1 MNHLDESSQSRQQ
14 QIFTVT
20 RLNSAVR
27 MILEQDLG
35 LVWLTGELSNL
46 AMPSSGHWYFS
57 LKDISAQVRC
67 AMFKGN
73 NRRVPFRPQDGMQ
86 VLVQARV
93 SLYEPRGDYQL
104 IIESMQPAG
113 DGMLALRFEELK
125 RRLGAEGL
133 FDEGR
138 KRLLPR
144 EPRAVGLVTSATGAA
159 LHDMLTVLGRRAP
172 DLPVFIYPTQVQGS
186 AAISQIVAAITLA
199 NRRAEVD
206 VLIVGRGGGSLEDL
220 WCFNEEAVA
229 RAIHGS
235 AIPVVS
241 AVGHEVDVT
250 ISDFAADLRAP
261 TPSAAA
267 ELVTPDQG
275 ELRQRLQTLWGRLQ
289 RANQRQLTA
298 LAHRFALLQ
307 RSLHH
312 QHPERRLQ
320 QQQQRLDECQER
332 LRLGMQRRLTQT
344 RHHQERLRDRL
355 QQSSPRLH
363 VREAKQRL
371 QQLQQALMLNWQQLW
386 EQRQHRQLLLATRLN
401 AISPLSTL
409 ARGYSITQDEQGKL
423 IRSVEDVVPGQRVKT
438 RLLDGDISLEVQKI
452 NHQETTRSR

>member
-1 MNHLDESSQSRQQ
+1 MNHSNESSQTRQQ
-14 QIFTVT
+14 QVFTVT

-57 LKDISAQVRC
+57 LKDLGAQVRC

-73 NRRVPFRPQDGMQ
+73 NRRVAFRPQDGMQ

-113 DGMLALRFEELK
+113 DGVLALRFEELK

-138 KRLLPR
+138 KRPLPR

-159 LHDMLTVLGRRAP
+159 LHDMLTVLKRRAP

-186 AAISQIVAAITLA
+186 AAISQIVAAIALA

-220 WCFNEEAVA
+220 WCFNEEVVA
-229 RAIHGS
+229 RAIANS
-235 AIPVVS
+235 AIPVIS

-267 ELVTPDQG
+267 ELVAPDQSA
-275 ELRQRLQTLWGRLQ
+275 RAQRLAHLWQRLVQAMNRHQTAARHG
-289 RANQRQLTA
+289 
-298 LAHRFALLQ
+298 FVLLQ
-307 RSLHH
+307 KRLDH
-312 QHPERRLQ
+312 QDPKRRLEQ
-320 QQQQRLDECQER
+320 QSQRLDE
-332 LRLGMQRRLTQT
+332 L
-344 RHHQERLRDRL
+344 
-355 QQSSPRLH
+355 S
-363 VREAKQRL
+363 ARL
-371 QQLQQALMLNWQQLW
+371 QQLLNQRLHQGERRLANLELRLQAKSP
-386 EQRQHRQLLLATRLN
+386 ERLLAIGRRRHQLAQERLH
-401 AISPLSTL
+401 ALIAKRQEQASHRLAMLTARLDGVSPLATL
-409 ARGYSITQDEQGKL
+409 GRGYSITRTLSGDVINRAAQVNAGQTLVTTLAEGHLQV
-423 IRSVEDVVPGQRVKT
+423 RVE
-438 RLLDGDISLEVQKI
+438 EVH
-452 NHQETTRSR
+452 NL

>member
-1 MNHLDESSQSRQQ
+1 MNRFTPSSAASGREQQ
-14 QIFTVT
+14 VFTVT

-57 LKDISAQVRC
+57 LKDLGAQVRC

-73 NRRVPFRPQDGMQ
+73 NRRVAFRPQDGMQ

-113 DGMLALRFEELK
+113 DGVLALRFEELK

-133 FDEGR
+133 FDESR
-138 KRLLPR
+138 KLPLPR
-144 EPRAVGLVTSATGAA
+144 EPRAVGLITSATGAA
-159 LHDMLTVLGRRAP
+159 LHDMLTVLKRRAP

-186 AAISQIVAAITLA
+186 AAIGQIVAAIAKA
-199 NRRAEVD
+199 NQRAEVD

-229 RAIHGS
+229 RAIAHS

-267 ELVTPDQG
+267 ELVAPDNQA
-275 ELRQRLQTLWGRLQ
+275 RIQRLAHLKQ
-289 RANQRQLTA
+289 R
-298 LAHRFALLQ
+298 LLQ
-307 RSLHH
+307 AMNRQQTAARHDFILLQKRLDH
-312 QHPERRLQ
+312 QDPKRRLEQ
-320 QQQQRLDECQER
+320 QSQRLDE
-332 LRLGMQRRLTQT
+332 LST
-344 RHHQERLRDRL
+344 
-355 QQSSPRLH
+355 
-363 VREAKQRL
+363 RL
-371 QQLQQALMLNWQQLW
+371 QQLLH
-386 EQRQHRQLLLATRLN
+386 QRLHQGERRLANLELRLQGKSPERLLAAGKRRHQLAEERLY
-401 AISPLSTL
+401 ALIAKRQDLASHRLAMLTARLDGVSPLATL
-409 ARGYSITQDEQGKL
+409 GRGYSITRTPRGEVISRADQVSSGDQLITTLAQGSL
-423 IRSVEDVVPGQRVKT
+423 QVRVEGIKP
-438 RLLDGDISLEVQKI
+438 
-452 NHQETTRSR
+452 

>member
-67 AMFKGN
+67 AIFKGN

-138 KRLLPR
+138 KRPLPR

-229 RAIHGS
+229 RAIAHS

-267 ELVTPDQG
+267 ELVAPD
-275 ELRQRLQTLWGRLQ
+275 RSARAQRLVHLKQRLVQAISRRQTAARHG
-289 RANQRQLTA
+289 
-298 LAHRFALLQ
+298 FALLQ
-307 RSLHH
+307 KRLDH
-312 QHPERRLQ
+312 QDPKRRLEQ
-320 QQQQRLDECQER
+320 QSQRLDELSGRLQHLLNLRLHQGERRLANLELRLQARSPEKLLAAGKRRHQLAQER
-332 LRLGMQRRLTQT
+332 LHTLMNKRQDLAAHRLAMLSARL
-344 RHHQERLRDRL
+344 DG
-355 QQSSPRLH
+355 
-363 VREAKQRL
+363 
-371 QQLQQALMLNWQQLW
+371 
-386 EQRQHRQLLLATRLN
+386 
-401 AISPLSTL
+401 ISPLATL
-409 ARGYSITQDEQGKL
+409 GRGYSITRTPSGEVISRAAQV
-423 IRSVEDVVPGQRVKT
+423 SPGQQLVTTLAEGSLRV
-438 RLLDGDISLEVQKI
+438 RVEEVNNQ
-452 NHQETTRSR
+452 

>member
-1 MNHLDESSQSRQQ
+1 MNHLDDASQSRQQ

-138 KRLLPR
+138 KRPLPR

-159 LHDMLTVLGRRAP
+159 LHDMLTVLERRAP

-186 AAISQIVAAITLA
+186 AATAQIVAAITLA

-229 RAIHGS
+229 RAIAGS

-267 ELVTPDQG
+267 ELVAPD
-275 ELRQRLQTLWGRLQ
+275 RSARAQRLVHLKQRLVQAISRRQTAARHG
-289 RANQRQLTA
+289 
-298 LAHRFALLQ
+298 FALLQ
-307 RSLHH
+307 KRLDH
-312 QHPERRLQ
+312 QDPKRRLEQ
-320 QQQQRLDECQER
+320 QSQRLDE
-332 LRLGMQRRLTQT
+332 LSG
-344 RHHQERLRDRL
+344 
-355 QQSSPRLH
+355 
-363 VREAKQRL
+363 RL
-371 QQLQQALMLNWQQLW
+371 QQLLNLRLHQGERRLANLELRLQA
-386 EQRQHRQLLLATRLN
+386 RSPSTLLAAGKRRHQLAEERLHTLMN
-401 AISPLSTL
+401 KRQDLAAHRLAMLSARLDGVSPLATL
-409 ARGYSITQDEQGKL
+409 GRGYSITRTPSGEVISRAAQV
-423 IRSVEDVVPGQRVKT
+423 SPGQQLVTMLAEGELRV
-438 RLLDGDISLEVQKI
+438 RVEEVHNQ
-452 NHQETTRSR
+452 

>member
-1 MNHLDESSQSRQQ
+1 MNRYTPSSAANGREQQ
-14 QIFTVT
+14 VFTVT

-57 LKDISAQVRC
+57 LKDLGAQVRC

-73 NRRVPFRPQDGMQ
+73 NRRVAFRPQDGMQ

-113 DGMLALRFEELK
+113 DGVLALRFEELK

-159 LHDMLTVLGRRAP
+159 LHDMLTVLKRRAP
-172 DLPVFIYPTQVQGS
+172 DLPIFIYPTQVQGS
-186 AAISQIVAAITLA
+186 AAIGQIVAAIALA

-220 WCFNEEAVA
+220 WCFNEEVVA
-229 RAIHGS
+229 RAIANS
-235 AIPVVS
+235 AIPVIS

-267 ELVTPDQG
+267 ELVAPDQSA
-275 ELRQRLQTLWGRLQ
+275 RAQRLAHLWQRLVQAMNRHQTAARHG
-289 RANQRQLTA
+289 
-298 LAHRFALLQ
+298 FVLLQ
-307 RSLHH
+307 KRLDH
-312 QHPERRLQ
+312 QDPKRRLEQ
-320 QQQQRLDECQER
+320 QSQRLDE
-332 LRLGMQRRLTQT
+332 L
-344 RHHQERLRDRL
+344 
-355 QQSSPRLH
+355 S
-363 VREAKQRL
+363 ARL
-371 QQLQQALMLNWQQLW
+371 QQLLNQRLHQGERRLANLELRLQAKSP
-386 EQRQHRQLLLATRLN
+386 ERLLAIGRRRHQLAEERLH
-401 AISPLSTL
+401 ALIAKRQDQASHRLAMLTARLDGVSPLATL
-409 ARGYSITQDEQGKL
+409 GRGYSITRTQSGDVINRAAQVNAGQTLVTTLAEGHLQV
-423 IRSVEDVVPGQRVKT
+423 RVE
-438 RLLDGDISLEVQKI
+438 EVH
-452 NHQETTRSR
+452 NR

>member
-1 MNHLDESSQSRQQ
+1 MNRFTPSSAASGREQQ
-14 QIFTVT
+14 VFTVT

-57 LKDISAQVRC
+57 LKDLGAQVRC

-73 NRRVPFRPQDGMQ
+73 NRRVAFRPQDGMQ

-113 DGMLALRFEELK
+113 DGVLALRFEELK

-133 FDEGR
+133 FDESR
-138 KRLLPR
+138 KRPLPR
-144 EPRAVGLVTSATGAA
+144 EPRAVGLITSATGAA
-159 LHDMLTVLGRRAP
+159 LHDMLTVLKRRAP

-186 AAISQIVAAITLA
+186 AAISQIVSAIALA

-229 RAIHGS
+229 RAIAHS

-267 ELVTPDQG
+267 ELVAPDNQA
-275 ELRQRLQTLWGRLQ
+275 RIQRLAHLKQ
-289 RANQRQLTA
+289 R
-298 LAHRFALLQ
+298 LLQ
-307 RSLHH
+307 AMSRQQTTACHDFILLQKRLDH
-312 QHPERRLQ
+312 QDPKRRLEQ
-320 QQQQRLDECQER
+320 QSQRLDE
-332 LRLGMQRRLTQT
+332 LST
-344 RHHQERLRDRL
+344 
-355 QQSSPRLH
+355 
-363 VREAKQRL
+363 RL
-371 QQLQQALMLNWQQLW
+371 QQLLH
-386 EQRQHRQLLLATRLN
+386 QRLHQGERRLANLELRLQGKSPERLLAAGKRRHQLAEERLH
-401 AISPLSTL
+401 ALIAKRQDLASHRLAMLTARLDGVSPLATL
-409 ARGYSITQDEQGKL
+409 GRGYSITRTARGEVISRADQVNRGDQLITTLAQGSL
-423 IRSVEDVVPGQRVKT
+423 QVRVE
-438 RLLDGDISLEVQKI
+438 EVIKDAAQ
-452 NHQETTRSR
+452 

>member
-138 KRLLPR
+138 KRPLPR

-159 LHDMLTVLGRRAP
+159 LHDMLTVLERRAP

-186 AAISQIVAAITLA
+186 AAIAQIVAAITLA

-229 RAIHGS
+229 RAIAGS

-267 ELVTPDQG
+267 ELVAPD
-275 ELRQRLQTLWGRLQ
+275 RSARAQRLVHLKQRLVQAISRRQTAARHG
-289 RANQRQLTA
+289 
-298 LAHRFALLQ
+298 FALLQ
-307 RSLHH
+307 KRLDH
-312 QHPERRLQ
+312 QDPKRRLEQ
-320 QQQQRLDECQER
+320 QSQRLDE
-332 LRLGMQRRLTQT
+332 LSG
-344 RHHQERLRDRL
+344 
-355 QQSSPRLH
+355 
-363 VREAKQRL
+363 RL
-371 QQLQQALMLNWQQLW
+371 QQLLNLRLHQGERRLANLELRLQA
-386 EQRQHRQLLLATRLN
+386 RSPSTLLAAGKRRHQLAEERLHSLMN
-401 AISPLSTL
+401 KRQDLAAHRLAMLSARLDGVSPLATL
-409 ARGYSITQDEQGKL
+409 GRGYSITRTQGGEVISRAAQVSAGQSL
-423 IRSVEDVVPGQRVKT
+423 VTTLAEGDLRVRVE
-438 RLLDGDISLEVQKI
+438 EVHNQ
-452 NHQETTRSR
+452 

>member
-138 KRLLPR
+138 KRPLPR

-159 LHDMLTVLGRRAP
+159 LHDMLTVLERRAP

-229 RAIHGS
+229 RAIAHS
-235 AIPVVS
+235 TIPVVS

-267 ELVTPDQG
+267 ELVAPD
-275 ELRQRLQTLWGRLQ
+275 RSARAQRLVHLKQRLVQAISRRQTAARHG
-289 RANQRQLTA
+289 
-298 LAHRFALLQ
+298 FALLQ
-307 RSLHH
+307 KRLDH
-312 QHPERRLQ
+312 QDPKRRLEQ
-320 QQQQRLDECQER
+320 QSQRLDE
-332 LRLGMQRRLTQT
+332 LSG
-344 RHHQERLRDRL
+344 
-355 QQSSPRLH
+355 
-363 VREAKQRL
+363 RL
-371 QQLQQALMLNWQQLW
+371 QQLLNLRLHQGERRLANLELRLQARSP
-386 EQRQHRQLLLATRLN
+386 EKLLAAGKRRHQLAQERLHTLMN
-401 AISPLSTL
+401 KRQDLAAHRLAMLSARLDGISPLATL
-409 ARGYSITQDEQGKL
+409 GRGYSITRTPSGEVISRAAQV
-423 IRSVEDVVPGQRVKT
+423 SPGQQLVTTLAEGALRV
-438 RLLDGDISLEVQKI
+438 RVEEVH
-452 NHQETTRSR
+452 NP

>member
-57 LKDISAQVRC
+57 LKDMSAQVRC

-138 KRLLPR
+138 KRPLPR

-159 LHDMLTVLGRRAP
+159 LHDMLTVLRRRAP

-186 AAISQIVAAITLA
+186 AAIGQIVSAIALA

-220 WCFNEEAVA
+220 WCFNEEEVA
-229 RAIHGS
+229 RAIAHS

-267 ELVTPDQG
+267 ELVAPDRSARAQRLVH
-275 ELRQRLQTLWGRLQ
+275 LRQRLVQAISR
-289 RANQRQLTA
+289 RQIA
-298 LAHRFALLQ
+298 ARHGFVLLQ
-307 RSLHH
+307 KRLDH
-312 QHPERRLQ
+312 QDPKRRLEQQSQRLDELDRRLQ
-320 QQQQRLDECQER
+320 Q
-332 LRLGMQRRLTQT
+332 
-344 RHHQERLRDRL
+344 HLRDRL
-355 QQSSPRLH
+355 HQGERRLANLELRLQARSPSTLLAAGKRRHQLAQERLH
-363 VREAKQRL
+363 TLMNKRQDLAAHRL
-371 QQLQQALMLNWQQLW
+371 AMLS
-386 EQRQHRQLLLATRLN
+386 ARLDG
-401 AISPLSTL
+401 ISPLATL
-409 ARGYSITQDEQGKL
+409 GRGYSITRTPSGEVISRAAQVSPGQQLVTTLAEGAL
-423 IRSVEDVVPGQRVKT
+423 RVRVEDVNNQ
-438 RLLDGDISLEVQKI
+438 
-452 NHQETTRSR
+452 

>member
-1 MNHLDESSQSRQQ
+1 MNRYTPSSAANGREQQ
-14 QIFTVT
+14 VFTVT

-27 MILEQDLG
+27 MILEQALG

-57 LKDISAQVRC
+57 LKDLGAQVRC

-73 NRRVPFRPQDGMQ
+73 NRRVAFRPQDGMQ

-113 DGMLALRFEELK
+113 DGVLALRFEELK

-138 KRLLPR
+138 KRPLPR

-159 LHDMLTVLGRRAP
+159 LHDMLTVLKRRAP
-172 DLPVFIYPTQVQGS
+172 DLPIFIYPTQVQGS
-186 AAISQIVAAITLA
+186 AAISQIVAAIALA

-220 WCFNEEAVA
+220 WCFNEEVVA
-229 RAIHGS
+229 RAIANS
-235 AIPVVS
+235 AIPVIS

-267 ELVTPDQG
+267 ELVAPDQSA
-275 ELRQRLQTLWGRLQ
+275 RAQRLAHLWQRLVQAMNRHQTAARHG
-289 RANQRQLTA
+289 
-298 LAHRFALLQ
+298 FVLLQ
-307 RSLHH
+307 KRLDH
-312 QHPERRLQ
+312 QDPKRRLEQ
-320 QQQQRLDECQER
+320 QSQRLDE
-332 LRLGMQRRLTQT
+332 L
-344 RHHQERLRDRL
+344 
-355 QQSSPRLH
+355 S
-363 VREAKQRL
+363 ARL
-371 QQLQQALMLNWQQLW
+371 QQLLNQRLHQGERRLANLELRLQAKSP
-386 EQRQHRQLLLATRLN
+386 ERLLAIGRRRHQLAQERLH
-401 AISPLSTL
+401 ALIAKRQDQASHRLAMLTARLDGVSPLATL
-409 ARGYSITQDEQGKL
+409 GRGYSITRTQSGDVINRAAQVNAGQTLVTTLAEGHLQV
-423 IRSVEDVVPGQRVKT
+423 RVE
-438 RLLDGDISLEVQKI
+438 EVH
-452 NHQETTRSR
+452 NL

>member
-1 MNHLDESSQSRQQ
+1 MNRFTPSSAASGREQQ
-14 QIFTVT
+14 VFTVT

-57 LKDISAQVRC
+57 LKDLGAQVRC

-73 NRRVPFRPQDGMQ
+73 NRRVTFRPQDGMQ

-113 DGMLALRFEELK
+113 DGVLALRFEELK

-138 KRLLPR
+138 KRPLPR
-144 EPRAVGLVTSATGAA
+144 EPRAVGLITSATGAA
-159 LHDMLTVLGRRAP
+159 LHDMLTVLKRRAP

-186 AAISQIVAAITLA
+186 AAISQIVAAIAKA
-199 NRRAEVD
+199 NQRAEVD

-229 RAIHGS
+229 RAIAHS

-267 ELVTPDQG
+267 ELVAPDNQA
-275 ELRQRLQTLWGRLQ
+275 RIQRLAHLKQ
-289 RANQRQLTA
+289 R
-298 LAHRFALLQ
+298 LLQ
-307 RSLHH
+307 AVSRQQTAARHDFILLQKRLDH
-312 QHPERRLQ
+312 QDPKRRLEQ
-320 QQQQRLDECQER
+320 QSQRLDE
-332 LRLGMQRRLTQT
+332 L
-344 RHHQERLRDRL
+344 
-355 QQSSPRLH
+355 S
-363 VREAKQRL
+363 ARL
-371 QQLQQALMLNWQQLW
+371 QQLLL
-386 EQRQHRQLLLATRLN
+386 QRLHQGERRLTNLELRLQGKSPERLLAAGKRRHQLAEERLH
-401 AISPLSTL
+401 ALIAKRQDLASHRLAMLTARLDGVSPLATL
-409 ARGYSITQDEQGKL
+409 GRGYSITRTARGEVISRADQVNSGDQLVTTLAQGSL
-423 IRSVEDVVPGQRVKT
+423 QVRVE
-438 RLLDGDISLEVQKI
+438 EVI
-452 NHQETTRSR
+452 NDSAQ

>member
-138 KRLLPR
+138 KRPLPR
-144 EPRAVGLVTSATGAA
+144 EPRAVGLITSATGAA

-186 AAISQIVAAITLA
+186 AAIGQIVAAIALA

-229 RAIHGS
+229 RAIAHS

-267 ELVTPDQG
+267 ELVAPD
-275 ELRQRLQTLWGRLQ
+275 RSARAQRLVHLKQRLVQAISRRQTAARHG
-289 RANQRQLTA
+289 
-298 LAHRFALLQ
+298 FALLQ
-307 RSLHH
+307 KRLDH
-312 QHPERRLQ
+312 QDPKRRLEQ
-320 QQQQRLDECQER
+320 QSQRLDE
-332 LRLGMQRRLTQT
+332 LSG
-344 RHHQERLRDRL
+344 
-355 QQSSPRLH
+355 
-363 VREAKQRL
+363 RL
-371 QQLQQALMLNWQQLW
+371 QQLLNLRLHQGERRLANLELRLQARSP
-386 EQRQHRQLLLATRLN
+386 EKLLAAGKRRHQLAQERLHTLMN
-401 AISPLSTL
+401 KRQDLAAHRLAMLSARLDGISPLATL
-409 ARGYSITQDEQGKL
+409 GRGYSITRTPNGEV
-423 IRSVEDVVPGQRVKT
+423 IRRAAQVSPGQQLVTTLAEGSLRV
-438 RLLDGDISLEVQKI
+438 RVEEVH
-452 NHQETTRSR
+452 NP

>member
-138 KRLLPR
+138 KRPLPR

-186 AAISQIVAAITLA
+186 AAIGQIVAAIALA

-229 RAIHGS
+229 RAIAHS
-235 AIPVVS
+235 TIPVVS

-267 ELVTPDQG
+267 ELVAPD
-275 ELRQRLQTLWGRLQ
+275 RSARAQRLVHLKQRLVQAISRRQTAARHG
-289 RANQRQLTA
+289 
-298 LAHRFALLQ
+298 FALLQ
-307 RSLHH
+307 KRLDH
-312 QHPERRLQ
+312 QDPKRRLEQ
-320 QQQQRLDECQER
+320 QSQRLDE
-332 LRLGMQRRLTQT
+332 LSG
-344 RHHQERLRDRL
+344 
-355 QQSSPRLH
+355 
-363 VREAKQRL
+363 RL
-371 QQLQQALMLNWQQLW
+371 QQLLNLRLHQGERRLANLELRLQARSP
-386 EQRQHRQLLLATRLN
+386 EKLLAAGKRRHQLAQERLHTLMN
-401 AISPLSTL
+401 KRQDLAAHRLAMLSARLDGISPLATL
-409 ARGYSITQDEQGKL
+409 GRGYSITRTPNGEV
-423 IRSVEDVVPGQRVKT
+423 IRRAAQVSPGQQLVTTLAEGALRV
-438 RLLDGDISLEVQKI
+438 RVEEV
-452 NHQETTRSR
+452 NNP

>member
-138 KRLLPR
+138 KRPLPR

-159 LHDMLTVLGRRAP
+159 LHDMLTVLERRAP

-186 AAISQIVAAITLA
+186 AATAQIVAAITLA

-229 RAIHGS
+229 RAIAGS

-267 ELVTPDQG
+267 ELVAPD
-275 ELRQRLQTLWGRLQ
+275 RSARAQRLVHLKQRLVQAISRRQTAARHG
-289 RANQRQLTA
+289 
-298 LAHRFALLQ
+298 FALLQ
-307 RSLHH
+307 KRLDH
-312 QHPERRLQ
+312 QDPKRRLEQ
-320 QQQQRLDECQER
+320 QSQRLDE
-332 LRLGMQRRLTQT
+332 LSG
-344 RHHQERLRDRL
+344 
-355 QQSSPRLH
+355 
-363 VREAKQRL
+363 RL
-371 QQLQQALMLNWQQLW
+371 QQLLNLRLHQGERRLANLELRLQA
-386 EQRQHRQLLLATRLN
+386 RSPSTLLAAGKRRHQLAEERLHSLMN
-401 AISPLSTL
+401 KRQDLAAHRLAMLSARLDGVSPLATL
-409 ARGYSITQDEQGKL
+409 GRGYSITRTPSGEVISRAAQV
-423 IRSVEDVVPGQRVKT
+423 SPGQQLVTTLAEGDLRV
-438 RLLDGDISLEVQKI
+438 RVEEVHNQ
-452 NHQETTRSR
+452 

>member
-138 KRLLPR
+138 KRPLPR
-144 EPRAVGLVTSATGAA
+144 EPRAVGLITSATGAA

-186 AAISQIVAAITLA
+186 AAIGQIVSAIALA

-229 RAIHGS
+229 RAIAHS

-267 ELVTPDQG
+267 ELVAPD
-275 ELRQRLQTLWGRLQ
+275 RSARAQRLVHLQQRLVQAISRRQTAARHG
-289 RANQRQLTA
+289 
-298 LAHRFALLQ
+298 FALLQ
-307 RSLHH
+307 KRLDH
-312 QHPERRLQ
+312 QDPKRRLEQ
-320 QQQQRLDECQER
+320 QSQRLDE
-332 LRLGMQRRLTQT
+332 LSG
-344 RHHQERLRDRL
+344 
-355 QQSSPRLH
+355 
-363 VREAKQRL
+363 RL
-371 QQLQQALMLNWQQLW
+371 QQLLNLRLHQGERRLANLELRLQARSP
-386 EQRQHRQLLLATRLN
+386 EKLLAAGKRRHQLAQERLHTLMN
-401 AISPLSTL
+401 KRQDLAAHRLAMLSARLDGISPLATL
-409 ARGYSITQDEQGKL
+409 GRGYSITRTPNGEV
-423 IRSVEDVVPGQRVKT
+423 IRRAAQVSPGQQLVTTLAEGALRV
-438 RLLDGDISLEVQKI
+438 RVEEV
-452 NHQETTRSR
+452 NNP

>member
-1 MNHLDESSQSRQQ
+1 MNRFTPSSAASGREQQ
-14 QIFTVT
+14 VFTVT

-57 LKDISAQVRC
+57 LKDLGAQVRC

-73 NRRVPFRPQDGMQ
+73 NRRVTFRPQDGMQ

-113 DGMLALRFEELK
+113 DGVLALRFEELK

-133 FDEGR
+133 FDESR
-138 KRLLPR
+138 KRPLPR

-159 LHDMLTVLGRRAP
+159 LHDMLTVLKRRAP
-172 DLPVFIYPTQVQGS
+172 DLPVFIYPTQVQGG
-186 AAISQIVAAITLA
+186 AAISQIVAAIAKA
-199 NRRAEVD
+199 NQRAEVD

-229 RAIHGS
+229 RAIAHS
-235 AIPVVS
+235 AIPVIS

-267 ELVTPDQG
+267 ELVAPDNQARIQRLAHLKQRLLQAMNRQQTAARHDFILLQKRLDHQDPKRRL
-275 ELRQRLQTLWGRLQ
+275 EQQSQRLDELSTRLQQLLRQRL
-289 RANQRQLTA
+289 
-298 LAHRFALLQ
+298 
-307 RSLHH
+307 H
-312 QHPERRLQ
+312 QGERRLANLELRLQ
-320 QQQQRLDECQER
+320 GKSPERLLAAGKRRHQLAEERLYALIAKRQDLASHRLAMLTARLD
-332 LRLGMQRRLTQT
+332 GV
-344 RHHQERLRDRL
+344 
-355 QQSSPRLH
+355 SP
-363 VREAKQRL
+363 
-371 QQLQQALMLNWQQLW
+371 
-386 EQRQHRQLLLATRLN
+386 LATLG
-401 AISPLSTL
+401 
-409 ARGYSITQDEQGKL
+409 RGYSITRTPRGDVISRADQVSSGDQLITTLAQGSL
-423 IRSVEDVVPGQRVKT
+423 QVRVEGIKP
-438 RLLDGDISLEVQKI
+438 
-452 NHQETTRSR
+452 

>member
-1 MNHLDESSQSRQQ
+1 MNRYTPSSAANGREQQ
-14 QIFTVT
+14 VFTVT

-57 LKDISAQVRC
+57 LKDLGAQVRC

-73 NRRVPFRPQDGMQ
+73 NRRVVFRPQDGMQ

-113 DGMLALRFEELK
+113 DGVLALRFEELK

-138 KRLLPR
+138 KRPLPR

-159 LHDMLTVLGRRAP
+159 LHDMLTVLKRRAP
-172 DLPVFIYPTQVQGS
+172 DLPIFIYPTQVQGS
-186 AAISQIVAAITLA
+186 AAIGQIVAAIALA

-220 WCFNEEAVA
+220 WCFNEEVVA
-229 RAIHGS
+229 RAIANS
-235 AIPVVS
+235 AIPVIS

-267 ELVTPDQG
+267 ELVAPDQSA
-275 ELRQRLQTLWGRLQ
+275 RAQRLAHLWQRLVQAMNRHQTAARHG
-289 RANQRQLTA
+289 
-298 LAHRFALLQ
+298 FVLLQ
-307 RSLHH
+307 KRLDH
-312 QHPERRLQ
+312 QDPKRRLEQ
-320 QQQQRLDECQER
+320 QSQRLDE
-332 LRLGMQRRLTQT
+332 L
-344 RHHQERLRDRL
+344 
-355 QQSSPRLH
+355 S
-363 VREAKQRL
+363 ARL
-371 QQLQQALMLNWQQLW
+371 QQLLNQRLHQGERRLANLELRLQAKSP
-386 EQRQHRQLLLATRLN
+386 ERLLAAGKRRHQLAQERLH
-401 AISPLSTL
+401 ALIAKRQDQASHRLAMLTARLDGVSPLATL
-409 ARGYSITQDEQGKL
+409 RRGYSITRTQSGDVISRAAQVNAGQTLVTTLAEGHLQV
-423 IRSVEDVVPGQRVKT
+423 RVE
-438 RLLDGDISLEVQKI
+438 EVH
-452 NHQETTRSR
+452 NR

>member
-138 KRLLPR
+138 KRPLPR

-159 LHDMLTVLGRRAP
+159 LHDMLTVLERRAP

-186 AAISQIVAAITLA
+186 AAIAQIVAAITLA

-220 WCFNEEAVA
+220 WCFNEAAVA
-229 RAIHGS
+229 RAIAGS
-235 AIPVVS
+235 TIPVIS

-267 ELVTPDQG
+267 ELVAPD
-275 ELRQRLQTLWGRLQ
+275 RSARAQRLVHLKQRLVQAISRRQTAARHG
-289 RANQRQLTA
+289 
-298 LAHRFALLQ
+298 FALLQ
-307 RSLHH
+307 KRLDH
-312 QHPERRLQ
+312 QDPKRRLEQ
-320 QQQQRLDECQER
+320 QSQRLDE
-332 LRLGMQRRLTQT
+332 LSG
-344 RHHQERLRDRL
+344 
-355 QQSSPRLH
+355 
-363 VREAKQRL
+363 RL
-371 QQLQQALMLNWQQLW
+371 QQLLNLRLHQGERRLANLELRLQA
-386 EQRQHRQLLLATRLN
+386 RSPSTLLAAGKRRHQLAEERLHTLMN
-401 AISPLSTL
+401 KRQDLAAHRLAMLSARLDGISPLATL
-409 ARGYSITQDEQGKL
+409 GRGYSITRTPSGEVISRAAQV
-423 IRSVEDVVPGQRVKT
+423 SPGQQLVTTLAEGDLRV
-438 RLLDGDISLEVQKI
+438 RVEEVHNQ
-452 NHQETTRSR
+452 

>member
-138 KRLLPR
+138 KRPLPR

-186 AAISQIVAAITLA
+186 AAIGQIVSAIALA

-229 RAIHGS
+229 RAIAHS

-267 ELVTPDQG
+267 ELVAPD
-275 ELRQRLQTLWGRLQ
+275 RSARAQRLVHLQQRLVQAISRRQTAARHG
-289 RANQRQLTA
+289 
-298 LAHRFALLQ
+298 FALLQ
-307 RSLHH
+307 KRLDH
-312 QHPERRLQ
+312 QDPKRRLEQ
-320 QQQQRLDECQER
+320 QSQRLDE
-332 LRLGMQRRLTQT
+332 LSG
-344 RHHQERLRDRL
+344 
-355 QQSSPRLH
+355 
-363 VREAKQRL
+363 RL
-371 QQLQQALMLNWQQLW
+371 QQLLNLRLHQGERRLANLELRLQARSP
-386 EQRQHRQLLLATRLN
+386 EKLLAAGKRRHQLAQERLHTLMN
-401 AISPLSTL
+401 KRQDLAAHRLAMLSARLDGISPLATL
-409 ARGYSITQDEQGKL
+409 GRGYSITRTPNGEVISRAAQV
-423 IRSVEDVVPGQRVKT
+423 SPGQQLVTTLAEGSLRV
-438 RLLDGDISLEVQKI
+438 RVEEVH
-452 NHQETTRSR
+452 NP

>member
-1 MNHLDESSQSRQQ
+1 MNRFTPSSAASGREQQ
-14 QIFTVT
+14 VFTVT

-57 LKDISAQVRC
+57 LKDLGAQVRC

-73 NRRVPFRPQDGMQ
+73 NRRVAFRPQDGMQ

-113 DGMLALRFEELK
+113 DGVLALRFEELK

-133 FDEGR
+133 FDESR
-138 KRLLPR
+138 KRPLPR
-144 EPRAVGLVTSATGAA
+144 EPRAVGLITSATGAA
-159 LHDMLTVLGRRAP
+159 LHDMLTVLKRRAP

-186 AAISQIVAAITLA
+186 AAIGQIVTAIAKA
-199 NRRAEVD
+199 NQRAEVD

-229 RAIHGS
+229 RAIAHS

-267 ELVTPDQG
+267 ELVAPDNQA
-275 ELRQRLQTLWGRLQ
+275 RIQRLAHLKQ
-289 RANQRQLTA
+289 R
-298 LAHRFALLQ
+298 LLQ
-307 RSLHH
+307 AMNRQQTAARHDFILLQKRLDH
-312 QHPERRLQ
+312 QDPKRRLEQ
-320 QQQQRLDECQER
+320 QSQRLDE
-332 LRLGMQRRLTQT
+332 LST
-344 RHHQERLRDRL
+344 
-355 QQSSPRLH
+355 
-363 VREAKQRL
+363 RL
-371 QQLQQALMLNWQQLW
+371 QQLLH
-386 EQRQHRQLLLATRLN
+386 QRLHQGERRLANLELRLQGKSPEHLLAAGKRRHQLAEERLH
-401 AISPLSTL
+401 AQIAKRQDLASHRLAMLTARLDGVSPLATL
-409 ARGYSITQDEQGKL
+409 GRGYSITRTPRGEVISRADLVSCGDQLITTLAQGSL
-423 IRSVEDVVPGQRVKT
+423 QVRVEGVKP
-438 RLLDGDISLEVQKI
+438 
-452 NHQETTRSR
+452 

>member
-1 MNHLDESSQSRQQ
+1 MNHLDDRQQKQQ

-138 KRLLPR
+138 KRPLPR

-159 LHDMLTVLGRRAP
+159 LHDMLTVLERRAP

-186 AAISQIVAAITLA
+186 AAIGQIVAAIHLA

-229 RAIHGS
+229 RAIAGS
-235 AIPVVS
+235 AIPVIS

-267 ELVTPDQG
+267 ELVAPDQG
-275 ELRQRLQTLWGRLQ
+275 ARAQRLTHLGQRLTQAISRNQTAARHGF
-289 RANQRQLTA
+289 T
-298 LAHRFALLQ
+298 LLQ
-307 RSLHH
+307 KRLDH
-312 QHPERRLQ
+312 QDPKRRLEQ
-320 QQQQRLDECQER
+320 QSQRLDE
-332 LRLGMQRRLTQT
+332 L
-344 RHHQERLRDRL
+344 
-355 QQSSPRLH
+355 SS
-363 VREAKQRL
+363 RL
-371 QQLQQALMLNWQQLW
+371 QQLLNQRLHQGERRLANLELRLQARSPEKLLAAGKRRHQLAEERLFALMAK
-386 EQRQHRQLLLATRLN
+386 RQSLADHRLAMLSARLDGVSPLATLG
-401 AISPLSTL
+401 
-409 ARGYSITQDEQGKL
+409 RGYSITRTQSGEVISRAAQVSAGQSL
-423 IRSVEDVVPGQRVKT
+423 VTTLAEGHLRVRVE
-438 RLLDGDISLEVQKI
+438 EVH
-452 NHQETTRSR
+452 NL

>member
-138 KRLLPR
+138 KRPLPR

-159 LHDMLTVLGRRAP
+159 LHDMLTVLERRAP

-220 WCFNEEAVA
+220 WCFNEEVVA
-229 RAIHGS
+229 RAIANS
-235 AIPVVS
+235 TIPVIS

-267 ELVTPDQG
+267 ELVAPD
-275 ELRQRLQTLWGRLQ
+275 RSARAQRLVHLKQRLVQAISRRQTAARHG
-289 RANQRQLTA
+289 
-298 LAHRFALLQ
+298 FALLQ
-307 RSLHH
+307 KRLDH
-312 QHPERRLQ
+312 QDPKRRLEQ
-320 QQQQRLDECQER
+320 QSQRLDE
-332 LRLGMQRRLTQT
+332 LSG
-344 RHHQERLRDRL
+344 
-355 QQSSPRLH
+355 
-363 VREAKQRL
+363 RL
-371 QQLQQALMLNWQQLW
+371 QQLLNLRLHQGERRLANLELRLQA
-386 EQRQHRQLLLATRLN
+386 RSPSTLLAAGKRRHQLAEERLHSLMSKRQDL
-401 AISPLSTL
+401 AAHRLAMLSARLDGISPLATL
-409 ARGYSITQDEQGKL
+409 GRGYSITRTPSGEVISRAAQV
-423 IRSVEDVVPGQRVKT
+423 SPGQQLVTMLAEGELRV
-438 RLLDGDISLEVQKI
+438 RVEEVHNQ
-452 NHQETTRSR
+452 

>member
-1 MNHLDESSQSRQQ
+1 MNRYTPSSAANGREQQ
-14 QIFTVT
+14 VFTVT

-57 LKDISAQVRC
+57 LKDLGAQVRC

-73 NRRVPFRPQDGMQ
+73 NRRVAFRPQDGMQ

-113 DGMLALRFEELK
+113 DGVLALRFEELK

-138 KRLLPR
+138 KRPLPR

-159 LHDMLTVLGRRAP
+159 LHDMLTVLKRRAP
-172 DLPVFIYPTQVQGS
+172 DLPIFIYPTQVQGS
-186 AAISQIVAAITLA
+186 AAIGQIVAAIALA

-220 WCFNEEAVA
+220 WCFNEEGVA
-229 RAIHGS
+229 RAIANS
-235 AIPVVS
+235 AIPVIS

-267 ELVTPDQG
+267 ELVAPDQSA
-275 ELRQRLQTLWGRLQ
+275 RAQRLAHLWQRLVQAMNRHQTAARHG
-289 RANQRQLTA
+289 
-298 LAHRFALLQ
+298 FVLLQ
-307 RSLHH
+307 KRLDH
-312 QHPERRLQ
+312 QDPKRRLEQ
-320 QQQQRLDECQER
+320 QSQRLDE
-332 LRLGMQRRLTQT
+332 L
-344 RHHQERLRDRL
+344 
-355 QQSSPRLH
+355 S
-363 VREAKQRL
+363 ARL
-371 QQLQQALMLNWQQLW
+371 QQLLNQRLHQGERRLANLELRLQAKSP
-386 EQRQHRQLLLATRLN
+386 ERLLAIGRRRHQLAQERLH
-401 AISPLSTL
+401 ALIAKRQDQASHRLAMLTARLDGVSPLATL
-409 ARGYSITQDEQGKL
+409 GRGYSITRTQSGDVINRAAQVNAGQTLVTTLAEGHLQV
-423 IRSVEDVVPGQRVKT
+423 RVE
-438 RLLDGDISLEVQKI
+438 EVH
-452 NHQETTRSR
+452 NL

>member
-1 MNHLDESSQSRQQ
+1 MNRFTPSSAASGREQQ
-14 QIFTVT
+14 VFTVT

-57 LKDISAQVRC
+57 LKDMSAQVHC

-73 NRRVPFRPQDGMQ
+73 NRRVAFRPQDGMQ

-113 DGMLALRFEELK
+113 DGVLALRFEELK

-133 FDEGR
+133 FDESR
-138 KRLLPR
+138 KRPLPR

-159 LHDMLTVLGRRAP
+159 LHDMLTVLKRRAP

-186 AAISQIVAAITLA
+186 AAISQIVAAIAKA
-199 NRRAEVD
+199 NQRAEVD

-229 RAIHGS
+229 RAIAHS
-235 AIPVVS
+235 AIPVIS

-267 ELVTPDQG
+267 ELVAPDNQARIQRLAHLKQRLLQAMNRQQTAARHDFILLQKRLDHQDPKRRL
-275 ELRQRLQTLWGRLQ
+275 EQQSQRLDELSTRLQQLLRQRL
-289 RANQRQLTA
+289 
-298 LAHRFALLQ
+298 
-307 RSLHH
+307 H
-312 QHPERRLQ
+312 QGERRLANLELRLQ
-320 QQQQRLDECQER
+320 GKSPERLLAAGKRRHQLAEERLYALIAKRQDLASHRLAMLTARLD
-332 LRLGMQRRLTQT
+332 GV
-344 RHHQERLRDRL
+344 
-355 QQSSPRLH
+355 SP
-363 VREAKQRL
+363 
-371 QQLQQALMLNWQQLW
+371 
-386 EQRQHRQLLLATRLN
+386 LATLG
-401 AISPLSTL
+401 
-409 ARGYSITQDEQGKL
+409 RGYSITRTPRGEVISRADQVSSGDQLITTLAQGSL
-423 IRSVEDVVPGQRVKT
+423 QVRVEGIKP
-438 RLLDGDISLEVQKI
+438 
-452 NHQETTRSR
+452 

>member
-159 LHDMLTVLGRRAP
+159 LHDMLTVLKRRAP

-186 AAISQIVAAITLA
+186 AATAQIVAAITLA

-229 RAIHGS
+229 RAIAHS

-267 ELVTPDQG
+267 ELVAPD
-275 ELRQRLQTLWGRLQ
+275 RSARAQRLVHLKQRLVQAISRRQT
-289 RANQRQLTA
+289 AARQG
-298 LAHRFALLQ
+298 FALLQ
-307 RSLHH
+307 KRLDH
-312 QHPERRLQ
+312 QDPTRRLEQ
-320 QQQQRLDECQER
+320 QSQRLDE
-332 LRLGMQRRLTQT
+332 LSG
-344 RHHQERLRDRL
+344 
-355 QQSSPRLH
+355 
-363 VREAKQRL
+363 RL
-371 QQLQQALMLNWQQLW
+371 QQLLNLRLHQGERRLANLELRLQARSP
-386 EQRQHRQLLLATRLN
+386 EKLLAAGKRRHQLAQERLHTLMN
-401 AISPLSTL
+401 KRQDLAAHRLAMLSARLDGISPLATL
-409 ARGYSITQDEQGKL
+409 GRGYSITRTPSGEVISRAAQV
-423 IRSVEDVVPGQRVKT
+423 SPGQQLVTTLAEGSLRV
-438 RLLDGDISLEVQKI
+438 RVEEVH
-452 NHQETTRSR
+452 NP

>member
-1 MNHLDESSQSRQQ
+1 MNRFTPSSAASGREQQ
-14 QIFTVT
+14 VFTVT

-57 LKDISAQVRC
+57 LKDLGAQVRC

-73 NRRVPFRPQDGMQ
+73 NRRVTFRPQDGMQ

-113 DGMLALRFEELK
+113 DGVLALRFEELK

-133 FDEGR
+133 FDESR
-138 KRLLPR
+138 KRPLPR

-159 LHDMLTVLGRRAP
+159 LHDMLTVLKRRAP

-186 AAISQIVAAITLA
+186 AAISQIVAAIAKA
-199 NRRAEVD
+199 NQRAEVD

-229 RAIHGS
+229 RAIAHS
-235 AIPVVS
+235 AIPVIS

-267 ELVTPDQG
+267 ELVAPDNQA
-275 ELRQRLQTLWGRLQ
+275 RIQRLAHLKQ
-289 RANQRQLTA
+289 R
-298 LAHRFALLQ
+298 LLQ
-307 RSLHH
+307 AMNRQQTAARHNFILLQKRLDH
-312 QHPERRLQ
+312 QDPKRRLEQ
-320 QQQQRLDECQER
+320 QSQRLDE
-332 LRLGMQRRLTQT
+332 L
-344 RHHQERLRDRL
+344 
-355 QQSSPRLH
+355 S
-363 VREAKQRL
+363 ARL
-371 QQLQQALMLNWQQLW
+371 QQLLS
-386 EQRQHRQLLLATRLN
+386 QRLHQGERRLANLELRLQGKSPERLLAAGKRRHQLAEERLH
-401 AISPLSTL
+401 ALIAKRQDLASHRLAMLTARLDGVSPLATL
-409 ARGYSITQDEQGKL
+409 GRGYSITRTPRGEVISRADQVSSGDQLITTLAQGSL
-423 IRSVEDVVPGQRVKT
+423 QVRVEEIKP
-438 RLLDGDISLEVQKI
+438 
-452 NHQETTRSR
+452 

>member
-1 MNHLDESSQSRQQ
+1 MNQLNQSSQNKQ

-57 LKDISAQVRC
+57 LKDMSAQVRC

-138 KRLLPR
+138 KRPLPR

-159 LHDMLTVLGRRAP
+159 LYDMLTVLGRRAP

-186 AAISQIVAAITLA
+186 AATAQIVAAIALA

-229 RAIHGS
+229 RAIAHS
-235 AIPVVS
+235 TIPVVS

-267 ELVTPDQG
+267 ELVAPDSSA
-275 ELRQRLQTLWGRLQ
+275 RAQRLVHLHQRLTQAMTRHQTAARHG
-289 RANQRQLTA
+289 
-298 LAHRFALLQ
+298 FVLLQ
-307 RSLHH
+307 KRLEH
-312 QHPERRLQ
+312 QDPKRRLEQQSQRLDELDRRLQ
-320 QQQQRLDECQER
+320 QLLASRLHLGERRLASLELRLQAQSPEKHLAAGKRRHQLAEERLHALIARRRDLASHRLAMLSARLD
-332 LRLGMQRRLTQT
+332 GV
-344 RHHQERLRDRL
+344 
-355 QQSSPRLH
+355 SP
-363 VREAKQRL
+363 
-371 QQLQQALMLNWQQLW
+371 
-386 EQRQHRQLLLATRLN
+386 LATLG
-401 AISPLSTL
+401 
-409 ARGYSITQDEQGKL
+409 RGYAIVRTPSGEVISRAGQVDAGQTLVTQLAEGQL
-423 IRSVEDVVPGQRVKT
+423 RVRVE
-438 RLLDGDISLEVQKI
+438 EVD
-452 NHQETTRSR
+452 NG

>member
-1 MNHLDESSQSRQQ
+1 MNRYTPSSAANGREQQ
-14 QIFTVT
+14 VFTVT

-57 LKDISAQVRC
+57 LKDLGAQVRC

-73 NRRVPFRPQDGMQ
+73 NRRVAFRPQDGMQ

-113 DGMLALRFEELK
+113 DGVLALRFEELK

-138 KRLLPR
+138 KRPLPR

-159 LHDMLTVLGRRAP
+159 LHDMLTVLKRRAP

-186 AAISQIVAAITLA
+186 AAIGQIVAAIALA

-220 WCFNEEAVA
+220 WCFNEEVVA
-229 RAIHGS
+229 RAIANS
-235 AIPVVS
+235 AIPVIS

-267 ELVTPDQG
+267 ELVAPDQSA
-275 ELRQRLQTLWGRLQ
+275 RAQRLAHLWQRLVQAMNRHQTAARHG
-289 RANQRQLTA
+289 
-298 LAHRFALLQ
+298 FVLLQ
-307 RSLHH
+307 KRLDH
-312 QHPERRLQ
+312 QDPKRRLEQ
-320 QQQQRLDECQER
+320 QSQRLDE
-332 LRLGMQRRLTQT
+332 L
-344 RHHQERLRDRL
+344 
-355 QQSSPRLH
+355 S
-363 VREAKQRL
+363 ARL
-371 QQLQQALMLNWQQLW
+371 QQLLNQRLHQGERRLANLELRLQAKSP
-386 EQRQHRQLLLATRLN
+386 ERLLAIGRRRHQLAQERLY
-401 AISPLSTL
+401 ALITKRQDQASHRLAMLTARLDGVSPLATL
-409 ARGYSITQDEQGKL
+409 GRGYSITRTQSGDVINRAAQVNAGQTLVTTLAEGHLQV
-423 IRSVEDVVPGQRVKT
+423 RVE
-438 RLLDGDISLEVQKI
+438 EVH
-452 NHQETTRSR
+452 NR

>member
-138 KRLLPR
+138 KRPLPR

-186 AAISQIVAAITLA
+186 AAIGQIVAAIALA

-229 RAIHGS
+229 RAIAHS
-235 AIPVVS
+235 TIPVVS

-267 ELVTPDQG
+267 ELVAPDRSARAQRLVHLKQRLVQAISRRQTAARHGFALLQKRLDHQDPKRRLEQQSQRLDELSGRLQQLLNLRLHQG
-275 ELRQRLQTLWGRLQ
+275 ELRLANLELRLQARSPEKLLAAGKR
-289 RANQRQLTA
+289 RHQLA
-298 LAHRFALLQ
+298 
-307 RSLHH
+307 
-312 QHPERRLQ
+312 
-320 QQQQRLDECQER
+320 QER
-332 LRLGMQRRLTQT
+332 LHTLMNKRQDLAAHRLAMLSARL
-344 RHHQERLRDRL
+344 DG
-355 QQSSPRLH
+355 
-363 VREAKQRL
+363 
-371 QQLQQALMLNWQQLW
+371 
-386 EQRQHRQLLLATRLN
+386 
-401 AISPLSTL
+401 ISPLATL
-409 ARGYSITQDEQGKL
+409 GRGYSITRTPSGEVISRAAQV
-423 IRSVEDVVPGQRVKT
+423 SPGQQLVTTLAEGSLRV
-438 RLLDGDISLEVQKI
+438 RVEEVH
-452 NHQETTRSR
+452 NP

>member
-1 MNHLDESSQSRQQ
+1 MNRYTPSSAANGREQQ
-14 QIFTVT
+14 VFTVT

-57 LKDISAQVRC
+57 LKDLGAQVRC

-73 NRRVPFRPQDGMQ
+73 NRRVAFRPQDGMQ

-113 DGMLALRFEELK
+113 DGVLALRFEELK

-138 KRLLPR
+138 KRPLPR

-159 LHDMLTVLGRRAP
+159 LHDMLTVLKRRAP
-172 DLPVFIYPTQVQGS
+172 DLPIFIYPTQVQGS
-186 AAISQIVAAITLA
+186 AAIGQIVAAIALA

-220 WCFNEEAVA
+220 WCFNEEVVA
-229 RAIHGS
+229 RAIANS
-235 AIPVVS
+235 AIPVIS

-267 ELVTPDQG
+267 ELVAPDQSA
-275 ELRQRLQTLWGRLQ
+275 RAQRLAHLWQRLVQAMNRHQTAVRHG
-289 RANQRQLTA
+289 
-298 LAHRFALLQ
+298 FVLLQ
-307 RSLHH
+307 KRLDH
-312 QHPERRLQ
+312 QDPKRRLEQ
-320 QQQQRLDECQER
+320 QSQRLDE
-332 LRLGMQRRLTQT
+332 L
-344 RHHQERLRDRL
+344 
-355 QQSSPRLH
+355 S
-363 VREAKQRL
+363 ARL
-371 QQLQQALMLNWQQLW
+371 QQLLNQRLHQGERRLANLELRLQAKSP
-386 EQRQHRQLLLATRLN
+386 ERLLAIGRRRHQLAQERLH
-401 AISPLSTL
+401 ALIAKRQDQASHRLAMLTARLDGVSPLATL
-409 ARGYSITQDEQGKL
+409 GRGYSITRTQSGDVINRAAQVNAGQTLVTTLAEGHLQV
-423 IRSVEDVVPGQRVKT
+423 RVE
-438 RLLDGDISLEVQKI
+438 EVH
-452 NHQETTRSR
+452 NL

>member
-1 MNHLDESSQSRQQ
+1 MNRYTPSSAANGREQQ
-14 QIFTVT
+14 VFTVT

-57 LKDISAQVRC
+57 LKDLGAQVRC

-73 NRRVPFRPQDGMQ
+73 NRRVVFRPQDGMQ

-113 DGMLALRFEELK
+113 DGVLALRFEELK

-138 KRLLPR
+138 KRPLPR

-159 LHDMLTVLGRRAP
+159 LHDMLTVLKRRAP

-186 AAISQIVAAITLA
+186 AAIGQIVAAIALA

-220 WCFNEEAVA
+220 WCFNEEGVA
-229 RAIHGS
+229 RAIANS
-235 AIPVVS
+235 AIPVIS

-267 ELVTPDQG
+267 ELVAPDQSA
-275 ELRQRLQTLWGRLQ
+275 RAQRLAHLWQRLVQAMNRHQTAARHG
-289 RANQRQLTA
+289 
-298 LAHRFALLQ
+298 FVLLQ
-307 RSLHH
+307 KRLDH
-312 QHPERRLQ
+312 QDPKRRLEQ
-320 QQQQRLDECQER
+320 QSQRLDE
-332 LRLGMQRRLTQT
+332 L
-344 RHHQERLRDRL
+344 
-355 QQSSPRLH
+355 S
-363 VREAKQRL
+363 ARL
-371 QQLQQALMLNWQQLW
+371 QQLLNQRLHQGERRLANLELRLQANSP
-386 EQRQHRQLLLATRLN
+386 ERLLAAGKRRHQLAEERLH
-401 AISPLSTL
+401 ALIAKRQDQASHRLAMLTARLDGVSPLATL
-409 ARGYSITQDEQGKL
+409 GRGYSITRTQSGDVINRAAQVNAGQTLVTTLAEGHLQV
-423 IRSVEDVVPGQRVKT
+423 RVE
-438 RLLDGDISLEVQKI
+438 EVH
-452 NHQETTRSR
+452 NL

>member
-1 MNHLDESSQSRQQ
+1 MNRYTPSSAANGREQQ
-14 QIFTVT
+14 VFTVT

-57 LKDISAQVRC
+57 LKDLGAQVRC

-73 NRRVPFRPQDGMQ
+73 NRRVAFRPQDGMQ

-113 DGMLALRFEELK
+113 DGVLALRFEELK

-138 KRLLPR
+138 KRPLPR

-159 LHDMLTVLGRRAP
+159 LHDMLTVLKRRAP
-172 DLPVFIYPTQVQGS
+172 DLPIFIYPTQVQGS
-186 AAISQIVAAITLA
+186 AAIGQIVAAVALA

-220 WCFNEEAVA
+220 WCFNEEVVA
-229 RAIHGS
+229 RAIANS
-235 AIPVVS
+235 AIPVIS

-267 ELVTPDQG
+267 ELVAPDQSA
-275 ELRQRLQTLWGRLQ
+275 RAQRLAHLWQRLVQAMNRHQTAARHG
-289 RANQRQLTA
+289 
-298 LAHRFALLQ
+298 FVLLQ
-307 RSLHH
+307 KRLDH
-312 QHPERRLQ
+312 QDPKRRLEQ
-320 QQQQRLDECQER
+320 QSQRLDE
-332 LRLGMQRRLTQT
+332 L
-344 RHHQERLRDRL
+344 
-355 QQSSPRLH
+355 S
-363 VREAKQRL
+363 ARL
-371 QQLQQALMLNWQQLW
+371 QQLLNQRLHQGERRLANLELRLQAKSP
-386 EQRQHRQLLLATRLN
+386 ERLLAIGRRRHQLAQERLH
-401 AISPLSTL
+401 ALIAKRQDQASHRLAMLTARLDGVSPLATL
-409 ARGYSITQDEQGKL
+409 GRGYSITRTQSGDVINRAAQVNAGQTLVTTLAEGHLQV
-423 IRSVEDVVPGQRVKT
+423 RVE
-438 RLLDGDISLEVQKI
+438 EVH
-452 NHQETTRSR
+452 NR

>member
-125 RRLGAEGL
+125 RRLDAEGL

-138 KRLLPR
+138 KRPLPR

-186 AAISQIVAAITLA
+186 AAIGQIVSAIALA

-229 RAIHGS
+229 RAIAHS

-267 ELVTPDQG
+267 ELVAPD
-275 ELRQRLQTLWGRLQ
+275 RSARAQRLVHLKQRLVQAISRRQTAASHQ
-289 RANQRQLTA
+289 
-298 LAHRFALLQ
+298 FALLQ
-307 RSLHH
+307 KRLDH
-312 QHPERRLQ
+312 QDPKRRLEQ
-320 QQQQRLDECQER
+320 QSQRLDE
-332 LRLGMQRRLTQT
+332 LSG
-344 RHHQERLRDRL
+344 
-355 QQSSPRLH
+355 
-363 VREAKQRL
+363 RL
-371 QQLQQALMLNWQQLW
+371 QQLLNLRLHQGERRLANLELRLQA
-386 EQRQHRQLLLATRLN
+386 RSPSTLLAAGKRRHQLAEERLHSLMSKRQDL
-401 AISPLSTL
+401 AAHRLAMLSARLDGISPLATL
-409 ARGYSITQDEQGKL
+409 GRGYSITRTPSGEVISRAAQV
-423 IRSVEDVVPGQRVKT
+423 SPGQQLVTMLAEGELRV
-438 RLLDGDISLEVQKI
+438 RVEEVHNQ
-452 NHQETTRSR
+452 

>member
-138 KRLLPR
+138 KRPLPR

-186 AAISQIVAAITLA
+186 AAIGQIVAAIALA

-229 RAIHGS
+229 RAIAHS

-267 ELVTPDQG
+267 ELVAPD
-275 ELRQRLQTLWGRLQ
+275 RSARAQRLVHLKQRLVQAISRRQTAARHG
-289 RANQRQLTA
+289 
-298 LAHRFALLQ
+298 FALLQ
-307 RSLHH
+307 KRLDH
-312 QHPERRLQ
+312 QDPKRRLEQ
-320 QQQQRLDECQER
+320 QSQRLDELSGRLQHLLNLRLHQGERRLANLELRLQARSPEKLLAAGKRRHQLAQER
-332 LRLGMQRRLTQT
+332 LHTLMNKRQDLAAHRLAMLSARL
-344 RHHQERLRDRL
+344 DG
-355 QQSSPRLH
+355 
-363 VREAKQRL
+363 
-371 QQLQQALMLNWQQLW
+371 
-386 EQRQHRQLLLATRLN
+386 
-401 AISPLSTL
+401 ISPLATL
-409 ARGYSITQDEQGKL
+409 GRGYSITRTPSGEVISRAAQV
-423 IRSVEDVVPGQRVKT
+423 SPGQQLVTTLAEGSLRV
-438 RLLDGDISLEVQKI
+438 RVEEVH
-452 NHQETTRSR
+452 NP

>member
-1 MNHLDESSQSRQQ
+1 MNRYTPSSAANGREQQ
-14 QIFTVT
+14 VFTVT

-57 LKDISAQVRC
+57 LKDLGAQVRC

-73 NRRVPFRPQDGMQ
+73 NRRVAFRPQDGMQ

-113 DGMLALRFEELK
+113 DGVLALRFEELK

-138 KRLLPR
+138 KRPLPR

-159 LHDMLTVLGRRAP
+159 LHDMLTVLKRRAP

-186 AAISQIVAAITLA
+186 AAIGQIVAAIALA
-199 NRRAEVD
+199 NSRAEVD

-220 WCFNEEAVA
+220 WCFNEEVVA
-229 RAIHGS
+229 RAIANS
-235 AIPVVS
+235 AIPVIS

-267 ELVTPDQG
+267 ELVAPDQSA
-275 ELRQRLQTLWGRLQ
+275 RAQRLAHLWQRLVQAMNRHQTAARHG
-289 RANQRQLTA
+289 
-298 LAHRFALLQ
+298 FVLLQ
-307 RSLHH
+307 KRLDH
-312 QHPERRLQ
+312 QDPKRRLEQ
-320 QQQQRLDECQER
+320 QSQRLDE
-332 LRLGMQRRLTQT
+332 L
-344 RHHQERLRDRL
+344 
-355 QQSSPRLH
+355 S
-363 VREAKQRL
+363 ARL
-371 QQLQQALMLNWQQLW
+371 QQLLN
-386 EQRQHRQLLLATRLN
+386 QRLHQGERRLANLELRLQSKSPERLLAAGKRRHQLAQERLH
-401 AISPLSTL
+401 ALIAKRQDQASHRLAMLTARLDGVSPLATL
-409 ARGYSITQDEQGKL
+409 GRGYSITRTQSGDVINRAAQVNAGQTLVTTLAEGHLQV
-423 IRSVEDVVPGQRVKT
+423 RVE
-438 RLLDGDISLEVQKI
+438 EVH
-452 NHQETTRSR
+452 NL

>member
-138 KRLLPR
+138 KRPLPR
-144 EPRAVGLVTSATGAA
+144 EPRAVGLITSATGAA

-186 AAISQIVAAITLA
+186 AAIGQIVAAIALA

-229 RAIHGS
+229 RAIAGS
-235 AIPVVS
+235 TIPVIS

-267 ELVTPDQG
+267 ELVAPD
-275 ELRQRLQTLWGRLQ
+275 RSARAQRLVHLKQRLVQAISRRQTAARHG
-289 RANQRQLTA
+289 
-298 LAHRFALLQ
+298 FALLQ
-307 RSLHH
+307 KRLDH
-312 QHPERRLQ
+312 QDPKRRLEQ
-320 QQQQRLDECQER
+320 QSQRLDE
-332 LRLGMQRRLTQT
+332 LSG
-344 RHHQERLRDRL
+344 
-355 QQSSPRLH
+355 
-363 VREAKQRL
+363 RL
-371 QQLQQALMLNWQQLW
+371 QQLLNLRLHQGERRLANLELRLQARSP
-386 EQRQHRQLLLATRLN
+386 EKLLAAGKRRHQLAQERLHTLMN
-401 AISPLSTL
+401 KRQDLAAHRLAMLSARLDGISPLATL
-409 ARGYSITQDEQGKL
+409 GRGYSITRTPNGKV
-423 IRSVEDVVPGQRVKT
+423 ISRAAQVSPGQQLVTTLAEGSLRV
-438 RLLDGDISLEVQKI
+438 RVEEVH
-452 NHQETTRSR
+452 NP

>member
-1 MNHLDESSQSRQQ
+1 MNRLNPSSQQQ
-14 QIFTVT
+14 QVFTVT

-57 LKDISAQVRC
+57 LKDLGAQVRC

-73 NRRVPFRPQDGMQ
+73 NRRVAFRPQDGMQ

-113 DGMLALRFEELK
+113 DGVLALRFEELK

-138 KRLLPR
+138 KRSLPR

-159 LHDMLTVLGRRAP
+159 LHDMLTVLKRRAP

-186 AAISQIVAAITLA
+186 AAIGQIVAAIALA

-229 RAIHGS
+229 RAIANS
-235 AIPVVS
+235 SIPVIS

-267 ELVTPDQG
+267 ELVAPDNQA
-275 ELRQRLQTLWGRLQ
+275 RIQRLAHLWQRLAQGIGRHQTAARHG
-289 RANQRQLTA
+289 
-298 LAHRFALLQ
+298 FALLQ
-307 RSLHH
+307 KRLDH
-312 QHPERRLQ
+312 QDPKRRLEQ
-320 QQQQRLDECQER
+320 QSQRLDE
-332 LRLGMQRRLTQT
+332 L
-344 RHHQERLRDRL
+344 
-355 QQSSPRLH
+355 S
-363 VREAKQRL
+363 ARL
-371 QQLQQALMLNWQQLW
+371 QQLMN
-386 EQRQHRQLLLATRLN
+386 QRLHQGERRLANLELRLQGKSPERLLAAGKRRHQLAEERLY
-401 AISPLSTL
+401 ALIAKRQDLASHRLAMLTARLDGVSPLATL
-409 ARGYSITQDEQGKL
+409 GRGYSITRTQSGEVISRAAQVNAGQTL
-423 IRSVEDVVPGQRVKT
+423 VTTLAEGHLQVRVE
-438 RLLDGDISLEVQKI
+438 EVH
-452 NHQETTRSR
+452 NR